1 MRESNKEGKRGAGRK
16 RHVYCT
22 DNNNERETDRE
33 IDRERLR
40 GRYVC
45 RDIVGRLRDI
55 VG

>member
-1 MRESNKEGKRGAGRK
+1 MYIERTIRRG
-16 RHVYCT
+16 
-22 DNNNERETDRE
+22 TDRE